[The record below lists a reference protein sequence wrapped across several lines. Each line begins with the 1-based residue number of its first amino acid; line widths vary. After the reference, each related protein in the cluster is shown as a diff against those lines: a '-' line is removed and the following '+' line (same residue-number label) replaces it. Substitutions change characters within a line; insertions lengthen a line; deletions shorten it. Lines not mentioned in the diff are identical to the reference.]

1 MINDTKPWFEMVIPT
16 IDDCFSVVIP
26 HEISATLSFLRE
38 VGSILKFPDYY
49 GENWNAFEECIN
61 DLSWIKE
68 KNVVLIHN
76 EMPKIPADQQI
87 IYVDILKNA
96 AESWGLDKD
105 HILIVVFQSTPEP
118 GGGGGDVGKALVKG
132 GRG

>member
-1 MINDTKPWFEMVIPT
+1 VKYNTKPWFENVIPT

-26 HEISATLSFLRE
+26 HEISVTVSFLCE

-68 KNVVLIHN
+68 KNVVLIHK
-76 EMPKIPADQQI
+76 EMPNIPTDQQL
-87 IYVDILKNA
+87 IYLDILKNA
-96 AESWGLDKD
+96 VESWKLDKG
-105 HILIVVFQSTPEP
+105 HILIVVLE
-118 GGGGGDVGKALVKG
+118 KAKIK
-132 GRG
+132 